1 MTVVLTRVLALLLL
15 LAQVWIGCARG
26 TSICVSLGDGCG
38 EAPSAPLTE
47 ESPCTQA
54 SRCCEGHGDPGQEG
68 QPEREGGHKAAGHD
82 HEHDAAITLVVDHD
96 PCCCCVHLP
105 GGVRD
110 LTSTLV
116 DRSDR
121 TGDRLDSVPAPELPP
136 DLFGTPLRVASL
148 TTLVAP
154 RHPPPHRAVFAESRA
169 IRVTRLLV

>member
-26 TSICVSLGDGCG
+26 TSICVSLGEGCG

-47 ESPCTQA
+47 ESPRTPTT
-54 SRCCEGHGDPGQEG
+54 RCCEGHGDPGQPQET
-68 QPEREGGHKAAGHD
+68 GHNAAGHD

-110 LTSTLV
+110 LTSSLV

-121 TGDRLDSVPAPELPP
+121 TGDRLDAAPAPELPP
-136 DLFGTPLRVASL
+136 DLFGAPLRVSSL
-148 TTLVAP
+148 TALVAP
-154 RHPPPHRAVFAESRA
+154 RHPPPHRAAFAESRA